1 MPATSGSLDARV
13 QQLRARSVHY
23 TQMLQKIAQDRFI
36 RPILERETPIEQ
48 APLPVRLID
57 AVGPLQRLP
66 ARLIGLGIDRPHV
79 ESPDAYG

>member
-1 MPATSGSLDARV
+1 M
-13 QQLRARSVHY
+13 
-23 TQMLQKIAQDRFI
+23 MQKFAQDRFI
-36 RPILERETPIEQ
+36 RPILERENPIEQ

-66 ARLIGLGIDRPHV
+66 ARLIGLGIDRPHI